1 MKVDAASDKTSPDAG
16 QITRQVER
24 ILHSTQFSSA
34 GLLRSLLS
42 YLAEQATEHPG
53 EHLRVKEIAT
63 HVFHRSEDF
72 DSQTDSVVRVHV
84 GRLRSKLAE
93 FYMNEG
99 ADDDVILE
107 VPKGAYSLA
116 FRFRSTVTSLA
127 PVPEI
132 QPVETDALSHASL
145 PAAPQRVVPWRRFIL
160 PGITLL
166 SLILSAWLL
175 LENRQLRRDTA
186 QPSRLGVLPWSAL
199 ELGDLPIRIV
209 LSDNSVGVAQ
219 DIVGGNLSLKEYIS
233 RKYLA
238 TAKPASLELT
248 ELAQILSQRQYT
260 SLADAEIASH
270 IFRLDSVLSKR
281 GVIRFARNVHLDD
294 FKDANN
300 VIIGSYRANHWVELY
315 QPDLNF
321 TVEYD
326 RELAT
331 HFCRNRNPGPN
342 EQAVYRPSGP
352 TGTTGEAY
360 AVVALLFNHSGKGNA
375 LLITG
380 TNTESTEAAGEF
392 ATDVERCVAALRSMG
407 IDPKGPPRP
416 FEILL
421 KVNVIAGSVDKSE
434 VIAYRVRPPSA
445 NR

>member
-1 MKVDAASDKTSPDAG
+1 MKVDSPSEKISPDAG

-24 ILHSTQFSSA
+24 ILHSSQFSSA

-42 YLAEQATEHPG
+42 YLTERAIEHPG
-53 EHLRVKEIAT
+53 EHLKVKDIAT
-63 HVFHRSEDF
+63 QVFHRSEDF

-116 FRFRSTVTSLA
+116 FRFSSTVTSLA
-127 PVPEI
+127 PVPEV
-132 QPVETDALSHASL
+132 QPVETAVFSPAPL
-145 PAAPQRVVPWRRFIL
+145 PAAAQRDARWRRLIL
-160 PGITLL
+160 PVITALA
-166 SLILSAWLL
+166 LILSLWLL
-175 LENRQLRRDTA
+175 LENRQLRRDAA
-186 QPSRLGVLPWSAL
+186 QPARLGVLPWSAL
-199 ELGDLPIRIV
+199 ELGDLPIRVV
-209 LSDNSVGVAQ
+209 LSDNSVGAAQ
-219 DIVGGNLSLKEYIS
+219 DIVQGDLSLKEYIN

-238 TAKPASLELT
+238 TAKLTSPELT
-248 ELAQILSQRQYT
+248 ELAQVMSQRQYT
-260 SLADAEIASH
+260 ALADAEIACH
-270 IFRLDSVLSKR
+270 IVRLDSVLSRR

-300 VIIGSYRANHWVELY
+300 VIIGSFRANHWVELY

-321 TVEYD
+321 NVEYD
-326 RELAT
+326 QQLAT
-331 HFCRNRNPGPN
+331 HFCRNRNPGPT
-342 EQAVYRPSGP
+342 EQAIYRPSGP

-380 TNTESTEAAGEF
+380 TNTESTEAAGDF
-392 ATDVERCVAALRSMG
+392 ATDAERCPAALRSMG

-421 KVNVIAGSVDKSE
+421 KVKVIAGSVDKSE